1 MIKKWRTIPAALR
14 EIKKIDPDGALSER
28 ALRKMVKAGTISH
41 MMNGRHIL
49 IDMNE
54 VWGREEKQ

>member
-1 MIKKWRTIPAALR
+1 MIKKWRTIPQALK
-14 EIKKIDPDGALSER
+14 EIKELDPHGALSER

-54 VWGREEKQ
+54 IWGDTAQ